1 MQIPGPAVF
10 WCLHS
15 GENKGSR
22 TLTCTHLHAQTCAR
36 MLPPSRPTA
45 QSAPNV
51 AVGPLGPIQSLWH
64 PVEGTRIMNS
74 EWTNRKGCGSAHT
87 QPPSPP
93 ATLSSSQH
101 PWQPPSQRKPIQLG
115 RLTVTQRLSLQTPAV
130 TVGIAWVTDTVS
142 CFPGTGSSRDRSGL
156 RGGSHIPRW
165 WPSLDRNSQQHHCP
179 LSGPHGRSADPPPP
193 SRGDTIATPTPR
205 LWKPRLGNQGC
216 RLPLCTDR
224 GGAVHT
230 VVYISGFPGVGS
242 EQPEQ
247 LYLMTTQGRRWDWPL
262 EPVAL
267 RLVPSPPG
275 RPMGIKGPGSRR
287 SKGGGPFP
295 KRLDSMTSDMSSIDR
310 CSNYWAPTECQ
321 ALWRESGLR
330 W

>member
-1 MQIPGPAVF
+1 MA
-10 WCLHS
+10 S
-15 GENKGSR
+15 
-22 TLTCTHLHAQTCAR
+22 
-36 MLPPSRPTA
+36 
-45 QSAPNV
+45 SA
-51 AVGPLGPIQSLWH
+51 
-64 PVEGTRIMNS
+64 
-74 EWTNRKGCGSAHT
+74 
-87 QPPSPP
+87 
-93 ATLSSSQH
+93 
-101 PWQPPSQRKPIQLG
+101 G
-115 RLTVTQRLSLQTPAV
+115 RLGQQTQARAGQPEERGWEASRHGPMSL
-130 TVGIAWVTDTVS
+130 
-142 CFPGTGSSRDRSGL
+142 PGRCLL
-156 RGGSHIPRW
+156 R
-165 WPSLDRNSQQHHCP
+165 SQQHHCP